1 VRAWRIAIARQ
12 QHEEIARYLR
22 DLIHD
27 GVLVPG
33 DPLPS
38 EAELCEKFD
47 TSRGPVRQAVAA
59 LRGDGLISSGRGRRS
74 LVLEAPKVNSF
85 DALISTTSL
94 LQEANQEAGD
104 KILRVAREP
113 ATPTIAELLN
123 LEINDPVVEIVRV
136 RTANETPVLIERLG
150 FPFTIGE
157 RFLTLEPGAEAL
169 HDQLF
174 DGGVVIDNASRTAQ
188 VSTATAHQAELLGI
202 AEGEPV
208 WKLEMRASTFQGEP
222 VEYAENI
229 YRGDV
234 VKVELSSVRGASIP
248 LKFEITAAHE

>member
-1 VRAWRIAIARQ
+1 MN
-12 QHEEIARYLR
+12 
-22 DLIHD
+22 
-27 GVLVPG
+27 
-33 DPLPS
+33 
-38 EAELCEKFD
+38 
-47 TSRGPVRQAVAA
+47 
-59 LRGDGLISSGRGRRS
+59 S
-74 LVLEAPKVNSF
+74 L

-136 RTANETPVLIERLG
+136 RTANETPVLIERLV
-150 FPFTIGE
+150 FPFKIGE

-188 VSTATAHQAELLGI
+188 VSTAAAHQAELLGI

-208 WKLEMRASTFQGEP
+208 WKLEMRAFTFQGEP

-248 LKFEITAAHE
+248 LKFEITAAQE